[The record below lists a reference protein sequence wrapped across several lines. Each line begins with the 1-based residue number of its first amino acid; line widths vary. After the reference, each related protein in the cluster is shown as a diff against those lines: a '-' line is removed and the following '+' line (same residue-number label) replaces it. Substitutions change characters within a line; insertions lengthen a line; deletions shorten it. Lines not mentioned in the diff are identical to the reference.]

1 MHSQVWRNHV
11 GIVDALL
18 EAGADV
24 DAQDGESG
32 WCAPCTAS
40 AGLLSTG

>member
-1 MHSQVWRNHV
+1 MFKIVVRPQVWRNHLPC
-11 GIVDALL
+11 IEKLL

-32 WCAPCTAS
+32 W
-40 AGLLSTG
+40 

>member
-1 MHSQVWRNHV
+1 MSRALTHGMILHSQVWRNHL

-32 WCAPCTAS
+32 W
-40 AGLLSTG
+40 

>member
-1 MHSQVWRNHV
+1 MIQDDACADLSRTSHMQVWRNHL
-11 GIVDALL
+11 GIIDALL

-32 WCAPCTAS
+32 W
-40 AGLLSTG
+40 

>member
-1 MHSQVWRNHV
+1 MLMMHLTCGLIVWAPATQVWRNHL
-11 GIVDALL
+11 GIIEALL

-32 WCAPCTAS
+32 W
-40 AGLLSTG
+40 